1 MRKTGNPSR
10 MPEFYNMWYRIAI
23 KGEYWLTD
31 TGPVYA
37 DGDYADDN
45 HEMLAESHML
55 GALGNDIEDEGWGTQ
70 TFYNARN
77 MFYDAVGNPMHY
89 MGQMEDY
96 IEALQAEYG
105 EDDWHDYADY
115 EGYLTWLNT
124 HHIENEDER
133 KIKEDWVKREI
144 GGMKDPRTHVSKY
157 YDWVRVQGPNIEVW
171 EMNNLAI
178 ARIKRQISQIYH
190 DERYDDFEEGWED
203 SPKFNLS
210 ILSTGKYIEGISYN
224 DLIYGR
230 WRERLREPE
239 IMEIGRRRP
248 VTNVPG
254 YQYDGG

>member
-1 MRKTGNPSR
+1 MLILG
-10 MPEFYNMWYRIAI
+10 
-23 KGEYWLTD
+23 GEYWLNED
-31 TGPVYA
+31 GPEYA
-37 DGDYADDN
+37 DGDIADVN
-45 HEMLAESHML
+45 HEMIAESYL
-55 GALGNDIEDEGWGTQ
+55 LNEIGNDISDENWGVQ
-70 TFYNARN
+70 TYSNARN
-77 MFYDAVGNPMHY
+77 MFLEALGSPQHY
-89 MGQMEDY
+89 LGEMGDY
-96 IEALQAEYG
+96 IEELQEQYGKEWWDHAEF
-105 EDDWHDYADY
+105 DD
-115 EGYLTWLNT
+115 YLVWLNT
-124 HHIENEDER
+124 RHQEEHMR
-133 KIKEDWVKREI
+133 KIQEEFVRREI
-144 GGMKDPRTHVSKY
+144 GGMKDPRKHVAQH

-171 EMNNLAI
+171 EMNDLAV
-178 ARIKRQISQIYH
+178 ARIKKQISQIYY

>member
-1 MRKTGNPSR
+1 
-10 MPEFYNMWYRIAI
+10 MWYRQTIAHI
-23 KGEYWLTD
+23 RGEYWLNEN
-31 TGPVYA
+31 GPEYA
-37 DGDYADDN
+37 DGDVADVN
-45 HEMLAESHML
+45 HEMIAESHL
-55 GALGNDIEDEGWGTQ
+55 LNEIGNDISDENWGVQ
-70 TFYNARN
+70 TYSNARN
-77 MFYDAVGNPMHY
+77 MFLEALESPQHY
-89 MGQMEDY
+89 LGEMGDY
-96 IEALQAEYG
+96 IEELQAEHG
-105 EDDWHDYADY
+105 DEWWDYADFDN
-115 EGYLTWLNT
+115 YLVWLNT
-124 HHIENEDER
+124 RNQEEHMR
-133 KIKEDWVKREI
+133 KIQEDFVRREI
-144 GGMKDPRTHVSKY
+144 GGMKDPRKHVAQH

-171 EMNNLAI
+171 EMNDLAV
-178 ARIKRQISQIYH
+178 ARIKRQISQIYY

>member
-1 MRKTGNPSR
+1 
-10 MPEFYNMWYRIAI
+10 MWYRQTIAHI
-23 KGEYWLTD
+23 RGEYWLNEN
-31 TGPVYA
+31 GPEYA
-37 DGDYADDN
+37 DGDVADVN
-45 HEMLAESHML
+45 HEMIAESHL
-55 GALGNDIEDEGWGTQ
+55 LNEIGNDIADENWGVQ
-70 TFYNARN
+70 TYSNARN
-77 MFYDAVGNPMHY
+77 MFLEALESPQHY
-89 MGQMEDY
+89 LGEMGDY
-96 IEALQAEYG
+96 IEELQAEHG
-105 EDDWHDYADY
+105 DEWWDYADFDN
-115 EGYLTWLNT
+115 YLVWLNT
-124 HHIENEDER
+124 RNQEEHMR
-133 KIKEDWVKREI
+133 KIQEDFVRREI
-144 GGMKDPRTHVSKY
+144 GGMKDPRKHVAQH

-171 EMNNLAI
+171 EMNDLAV
-178 ARIKRQISQIYH
+178 ARIKRQISQIYY